1 MDMIEA
7 TLNHLRFEREG
18 FIIGIFQSEKNEF
31 AGLGNI
37 LRAEI
42 GMTYRLFGK
51 WQMDPQWGKQ
61 YRFKTFEAIIPKS
74 TDGIYRY
81 IVRVAK
87 WVGPKTART
96 LIEAYGSD
104 TLDMLRDDPEHV
116 AKNIKGI
123 TLARAQEI
131 QSIIRENQQFEGAM
145 VELEKLVGG
154 FGLRASLPVDLL
166 QKWGANAV
174 PMLKENP
181 YLLIEME
188 RVGFPSADKLAIDRF
203 KVKPQ
208 SVFRQQAAVVHAIH
222 EKTHGEGHVWVG
234 VEELIKD
241 VKSMIR
247 CDPREGLA
255 RALEKGIIVVKSEF
269 IALRTMAKDETDI
282 ADKVKELLEW
292 TLEKRS

>member
-7 TLNHLRFEREG
+7 TLNHIRFERNG
-18 FIIGIFQSEKNEF
+18 FLIGMFQSEKNEF

-51 WQMDPQWGKQ
+51 WQVDPQWGRQ

-87 WVGPKTART
+87 WVGPKIARM

-104 TLDMLRDDPEHV
+104 TLDMLRDDPKRV
-116 AKNIKGI
+116 AENIKGI

-174 PMLKENP
+174 PMLRENP

-208 SVFRQQAAVVHAIH
+208 SVFRQQAAVVHAIQ
-222 EKTHGEGHVWVG
+222 ERAHGEGHVWVG
-234 VEELIKD
+234 IEELVND
-241 VKSMIR
+241 VKKMIR
-247 CDPREGLA
+247 CDPGEGLSRAIEKSAVVQDGGLVALASMA
-255 RALEKGIIVVKSEF
+255 R
-269 IALRTMAKDETDI
+269 DEEYI
-282 ADKVKELLEW
+282 SKKVKELLHEG
-292 TLEKRS
+292 RFF